1 MNKDIYKIL
10 IIENHPVVAEG
21 IRCIVSQLEDTSCT
35 IPTTLNN
42 LIEFLDTDLFDLY
55 IIDLGLHE
63 INGFQIIEKLNKQ
76 NPAGKILVYTMHEES
91 WIVAKLS
98 TFNIQ
103 GAVSK
108 NAPLE
113 ELKNAVKTIKSG
125 STYFSREFSDWAIY
139 KKHYQ
144 AIRTIPTE
152 LSEREKEVLTYL
164 SQGMSTSEIAE
175 KMCLSSNTVHTYR
188 KRLMDK
194 MDTQN
199 VAELIF
205 KTKDIF

>member
-1 MNKDIYKIL
+1 MNKDVYKIL
-10 IIENHPVVAEG
+10 IIEDHPVVAEG

-42 LIEFLDTDLFDLY
+42 LIEILETDLFDLY

-76 NPAGKILVYTMHEES
+76 NPVGKILVYTMHEES

-113 ELKNAVKTIKSG
+113 ELKTAIKTLKND
-125 STYFSREFSDWAIY
+125 STYFSQEFSELTTY
-139 KKHYQ
+139 KRQYQ
-144 AIRTIPTE
+144 AIRTIPSE
-152 LSEREKEVLTYL
+152 LAEREKEVLTYL

-175 KMCLSSNTVHTYR
+175 KMCLSSNTIHTYR

-194 MDTQN
+194 MNTQN
-199 VAELIF
+199 VAELIY